1 MTNGVGIMLDT
12 GLIFAS
18 DSRTHA
24 RVDNLA
30 RFCKKTVCER
40 AGDWVVILKFR

>member
-1 MTNGVGIMLDT
+1 MTYCVGIMLDT

-24 RVDNLA
+24 GGRQFCEFLQDDRV
-30 RFCKKTVCER
+30 RTR
-40 AGDWVVILKFR
+40 W